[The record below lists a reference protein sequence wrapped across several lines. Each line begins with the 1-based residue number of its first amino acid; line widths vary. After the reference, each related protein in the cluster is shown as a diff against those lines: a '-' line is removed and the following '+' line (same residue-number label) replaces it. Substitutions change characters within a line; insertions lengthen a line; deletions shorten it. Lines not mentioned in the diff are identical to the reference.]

1 MRRFLGQ
8 LRSVVDL
15 SVQRQVRRDLLVLGG
30 FVVAGLAV
38 ALFVDVIDV
47 LNSLATG
54 QEALGRI
61 VGALIVAAVGLTLY
75 MFARYHVS
83 LRDMK
88 KRVQASDRARKV
100 AMHDHLTGLPNRRHL
115 KGVLNWLIGEN
126 NGDQKIA
133 VVTLD
138 LDHFQNFNDVHG
150 RIAGDELLQS
160 VAKLLNVRAG
170 VEGFVA
176 RLEAD
181 KFVVLLQ
188 NWDEDALID
197 WLSALL
203 TAIEAPMQVG
213 EQEVSVGATVGV
225 AMAISDGRDT
235 ETLLHRAELALRRA
249 KETKRGWFAFFK
261 AGMDERAHERALF
274 ENDLWT
280 AISNDGIAPWFQPLV
295 ALNDGRVRG
304 YEVLA
309 RWPHAERGVIPPEQ
323 FIPLA
328 ESAGMIGDLSLN
340 VLRRACREVLNWPG
354 QPLLS
359 LNISPVQ
366 LHDRE
371 LPQQILKV
379 LSEANFPA
387 SRLEIELTEGALVS
401 DLEAARKIFSS
412 LKEQGVKIAIDNFGT
427 GHSSLRQLREL
438 PFDKLKIDRS
448 FIQRMTEDKDSFA
461 MVGAIVAMAK
471 NLELSVVAEGVQT
484 LEQAKALFALGC
496 EQGQGDFFG
505 KAASAPDLVA
515 ARNRQPAAPPA
526 PVEKQQITP
535 PTAPPLP
542 KKEPIGV

>member
-15 SVQRQVRRDLLVLGG
+15 SVQKQVRRDLFVLAS
-30 FVVAGLAV
+30 FLIAGLAV

-75 MFARYHVS
+75 MFTRYNAS

-126 NGDQKIA
+126 KGDQKIA

-138 LDHFQNFNDVHG
+138 LDHFQNFNDVYG
-150 RIAGDELLQS
+150 RVAGDELLHA
-160 VAKLLNVRAG
+160 VGKLLNVRAG
-170 VEGFVA
+170 VDGFVA

-188 NWDEDALID
+188 NWDDDALID
-197 WLSALL
+197 WLSSLL
-203 TAIEAPMQVG
+203 TAIEAPMRLG
-213 EQEVSVGATVGV
+213 EQEVSIGATVGV
-225 AMAISDGRDT
+225 AMAIADGRDT

-274 ENDLWT
+274 ENELWT
-280 AISNDGIAPWFQPLV
+280 AINEDGIEPWFQPLV

-309 RWPHAERGVIPPEQ
+309 RWRHAERGVIPPEQ

-328 ESAGMIGDLSLN
+328 EAAGMIGELSMN
-340 VLRRACREVLNWPG
+340 VLRRACREILSWPG
-354 QPLLS
+354 QPHLS

-366 LHDRE
+366 LHDRD

-379 LSEANFPA
+379 LSETDFPA
-387 SRLEIELTEGALVS
+387 NRLEIELTEGALVS
-401 DLEAARKIFSS
+401 DLQAARSILSS

-448 FIQRMTEDKDSFA
+448 FIQRLTEDKDSSA

-471 NLELSVVAEGVQT
+471 NLQLCVVAEGVQT
-484 LEQAKALFALGC
+484 LEQAKALFGLGC

-505 KAASAPDLVA
+505 KAASGPDLVA
-515 ARNRQPAAPPA
+515 NRRQNAAA
-526 PVEKQQITP
+526 ATGEKQQITP
-535 PTAPPLP
+535 PPVPPLP